1 MGYNPAFKD
10 DGTIVRNQANKK
22 LSTFLLVV
30 EIIWI
35 TFMVALAMNF
45 LYEFYGIIRDGCLL
59 SGIALIV
66 LKIVKFRKENK
77 DS

>member
-1 MGYNPAFKD
+1 MGYEPTFKA
-10 DGTIVRNQANKK
+10 DGTIIRNQGNKK
-22 LSTFLLVV
+22 LNTYLLVV

-45 LYEFYGIIRDGCLL
+45 LYEYYGIIRDGCLL

-66 LKIVKFRKENK
+66 LKIVKFNK
-77 DS
+77 DGQVA